1 MAAVATLMVQEG
13 ANSGKEITLT
23 ERPLTLGRRAD
34 NDVMVDHTTVSRRHA
49 LVMDTPVGFVLRDL
63 NSTNGTFLNRGK
75 LDATERPLKHGNRI
89 RLAGSDLTFVFRQE
103 GADTQPMRLD
113 APVTGAIRLP
123 EQPVPEPVA
132 AEQPA
137 AEPVAKEAAL
147 LRYLESKKGT
157 AVSREDIARSVWP
170 ELPPGAQVNQEID
183 QAVDRLRSQMEDD
196 PSKPTHVISV
206 GEFGFLLL

>member
-1 MAAVATLMVQEG
+1 MAAVATLMVQGG

-49 LVMDTPVGFVLRDL
+49 LVMDTPAGFVLRDL
-63 NSTNGTFLNRGK
+63 NSTNGTFLNGGK
-75 LDATERPLKHGNRI
+75 LDATERPLKHGDRI

-103 GADTQPMRLD
+103 GADTQPMKLD
-113 APVTGAIRLP
+113 SPVTGAIRLP
-123 EQPVPEPVA
+123 EQPA
-132 AEQPA
+132 SQ
-137 AEPVAKEAAL
+137 PVAKETEL
-147 LRYLESKKGT
+147 LRYLELKKGT

-196 PSKPTHVISV
+196 PNKPTHVISV